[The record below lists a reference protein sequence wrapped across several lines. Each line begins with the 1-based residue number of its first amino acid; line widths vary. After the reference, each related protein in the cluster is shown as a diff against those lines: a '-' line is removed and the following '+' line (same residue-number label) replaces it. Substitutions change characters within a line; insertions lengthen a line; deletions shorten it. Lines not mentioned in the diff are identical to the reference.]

1 MFMRQATLTIP
12 EVGIIAATRGMAGAG
27 AALLL
32 AEKISPRKRKM
43 LGWPLFLLG
52 ALSTI
57 PIVID
62 VIRKSN
68 CRTAA
73 GAARPADE
81 AGSGPAHSA

>member
-1 MFMRQATLTIP
+1 M
-12 EVGIIAATRGMAGAG
+12 IAATRGMAGAG

-32 AEKISPRKRKM
+32 AERISPRKRRM

-57 PIVID
+57 PIVLD

-68 CRTAA
+68 CHAA
-73 GAARPADE
+73 EAARPPDKGE
-81 AGSGPAHSA
+81 RQ